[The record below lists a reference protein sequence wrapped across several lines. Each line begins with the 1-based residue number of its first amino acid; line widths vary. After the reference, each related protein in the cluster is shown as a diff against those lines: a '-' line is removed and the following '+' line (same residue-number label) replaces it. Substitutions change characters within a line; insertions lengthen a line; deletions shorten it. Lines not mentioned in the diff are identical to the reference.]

1 MGLLVRILK
10 RLYLSG
16 SRIIQASLIDEP
28 YFENQMLVEIA
39 NIFIIIA
46 LVGGFGSALYAL
58 VWAISLEIF
67 VKALLLAYLSAWVW
81 SKFGQQF
88 TSFEQEMYL
97 MGSTVGYTVIIGTAI
112 QINRMPQA
120 DGKTIVLYWTFL
132 LILGFIIWGI
142 TVRNNT
148 GLAGDKPG
156 FKIKKIEYKQHFRLT
171 QIAKKITPT
180 DQVQAYLKRM
190 K

>member
-1 MGLLVRILK
+1 MGLLVRILQ
-10 RLYLSG
+10 RLYRLG
-16 SRIIQASLIDEP
+16 AGIIQASLIDEP
-28 YFENQMLVEIA
+28 YSENQMLVRIA
-39 NIFIIIA
+39 NLFIIIA
-46 LVGGFGSALYAL
+46 IVGGFGGALYAL

-97 MGSTVGYTVIIGTAI
+97 IGSTVGYTVLIGTAI

-120 DGKTIVLYWTFL
+120 DDKTLVLYWTFL
-132 LILGFIIWGI
+132 LIWGFILWGLTI
-142 TVRNNT
+142 SKTT
-148 GLAGDKPG
+148 GLAKNKPR
-156 FKIKKIEYKQHFRLT
+156 FLINQIKYKKRFRQT
-171 QIAKKITPT
+171 KIAKEVTSLE
-180 DQVQAYLKRM
+180 QAQAYLKGL